1 MIVQFVGEF
10 LCMSVFDWDHRWG
23 EAVVGLGPQ
32 MQPHIVSGIVDMR
45 RDLLAIDEVDVQYEG
60 CSILEE
66 C

>member
-1 MIVQFVGEF
+1 
-10 LCMSVFDWDHRWG
+10 MSVFGWDHRWG

-32 MQPHIVSGIVDMR
+32 MQPHIVFGIVDMR